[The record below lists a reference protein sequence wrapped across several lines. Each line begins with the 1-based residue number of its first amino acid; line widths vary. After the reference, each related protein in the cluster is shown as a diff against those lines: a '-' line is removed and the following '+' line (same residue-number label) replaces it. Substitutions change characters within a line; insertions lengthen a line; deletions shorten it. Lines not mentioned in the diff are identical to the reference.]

1 MKASLFRL
9 SGKRRIYLIKMLIL
23 EYHFAPSWLTYNY
36 MAQFRYAQHIVT
48 RGAIRDIH
56 KLVVDKI
63 E

>member
-1 MKASLFRL
+1 
-9 SGKRRIYLIKMLIL
+9 MLIL

-36 MAQFRYAQHIVT
+36 MAQFQYAQHIVT